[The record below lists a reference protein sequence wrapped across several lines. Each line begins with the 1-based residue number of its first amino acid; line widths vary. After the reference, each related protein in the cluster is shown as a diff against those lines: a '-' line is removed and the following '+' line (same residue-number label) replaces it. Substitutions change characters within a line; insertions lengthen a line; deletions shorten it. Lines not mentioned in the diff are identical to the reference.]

1 MAGSSAPTS
10 DSNPQAAG
18 GGASKYLAN
27 LPSRG
32 LFSSTVLSSNPVIP
46 LSLSSFQSI
55 YLLNPSS
62 RKFVQGGMRVYIC
75 DHDTAPPDDQLIKT
89 NQTNILIRSLMLK
102 KQKGDSSSK
111 DIKGASPS
119 EASRKRPAERALDG
133 RASTKRGA
141 TNNQAGSRQEG
152 SRTRVPEKDFQSLTV
167 ERLRALLK
175 EKGLSRNGKK
185 AKAQMASHSS
195 EVEEP
200 SGSSNLDYIRNAPPI
215 TVFTLLDRRFYL
227 VVRNVPPT
235 TVVFTLLDRRKVV
248 HAYKNAFLQEAY
260 SSRSAT
266 IEGSCIGCRKLV
278 SEI

>member
-1 MAGSSAPTS
+1 MLRRAVAVW
-10 DSNPQAAG
+10 
-18 GGASKYLAN
+18 LAFRK
-27 LPSRG
+27 RG
-32 LFSSTVLSSNPVIP
+32 IGDLEFYSSNVVE
-46 LSLSSFQSI
+46 LRL
-55 YLLNPSS
+55 
-62 RKFVQGGMRVYIC
+62 QGGMRVYIC

-152 SRTRVPEKDFQSLTV
+152 SRSRVPEKDFQSLTV

-185 AKAQMASHSS
+185 ASRQ
-195 EVEEP
+195 
-200 SGSSNLDYIRNAPPI
+200 N
-215 TVFTLLDRRFYL
+215 
-227 VVRNVPPT
+227 
-235 TVVFTLLDRRKVV
+235 
-248 HAYKNAFLQEAY
+248 AY
-260 SSRSAT
+260 SHRLELLGT
-266 IEGSCIGCRKLV
+266 V
-278 SEI
+278 